1 MKSPVKT
8 KKQTVVMR
16 MKWMHARPRSS
27 AELARRMKDMSKR
40 SHEEKKNVIW
50 LDGNTLTQN
59 EVHGGV

>member
-8 KKQTVVMR
+8 KKQRVVMR

>member
-16 MKWMHARPRSS
+16 MKWMHARHQSS
-27 AELARRMKDMSKR
+27 AERARRMKDVSIG
-40 SHEEKKNVIW
+40 SNEEKKNVIW